1 MKIKKQIYY
10 LIKSEIYLGQISG
23 PFFSKLSWKNDNYRS
38 SNFQSPIIFKKF
50 VVITKVFENGIQL
63 NLKDIYNEKLEC
75 VWDNKILKLNNIEFL
90 NNSSDEILEASKELL
105 NKENVKNEIDI
116 QKYYKENGIKLKHS
130 NFSIWEDYQIIFKN
144 NKLIN

>member
-1 MKIKKQIYY
+1 MIITDLVIFNHLLY
-10 LIKSEIYLGQISG
+10 
-23 PFFSKLSWKNDNYRS
+23 SKN
-38 SNFQSPIIFKKF
+38 F
-50 VVITKVFENGIQL
+50 VVITKKYLKNGIQL

-130 NFSIWEDYQIIFKN
+130 NFSILRGLSNYFLKN